1 MKSSSTDIT
10 TKSRTYSLWHR
21 LNVFSLICV
30 KIFKNNST
38 KTYNMQMIFVCLRS
52 YTSSIVDF
60 SLAKCVCVCSNKKK
74 THGRGYCSTTTLG
87 CHLADETGTTWR
99 ERNGG
104 RLENVH
110 THQRTGFDDF
120 FFFPDENYKNNLTK
134 KFKSFFGRNK
144 WLAG

>member
-21 LNVFSLICV
+21 LNVFSLVCV

-52 YTSSIVDF
+52 YTSSIDF
-60 SLAKCVCVCSNKKK
+60 SLAKCVCVCSKKK
-74 THGRGYCSTTTLG
+74 NARPWLLLDYDTRLPSSGRNGN
-87 CHLADETGTTWR
+87 HVTGTEWR
-99 ERNGG
+99 PIGKCTYTSAHWFRWF
-104 RLENVH
+104 L
-110 THQRTGFDDF
+110 F
-120 FFFPDENYKNNLTK
+120 FSRWKITKIIWRK